1 MWLNQNFLLNDDEVN
16 PDDNGNLPEL
26 IFMCLRRKPQ
36 ELHFKMDAD
45 GSIIIRTDDMD
56 LCGDIVQSLAE
67 YLGVE
72 NMESTCEFPE
82 ALDKIKQLLVS
93 ADDLQSVRQKLSSE
107 MADQSGLI
115 RTLIVRGEDSRL
127 MMDM

>member
-1 MWLNQNFLLNDDEVN
+1 MN
-16 PDDNGNLPEL
+16 
-26 IFMCLRRKPQ
+26 
-36 ELHFKMDAD
+36 
-45 GSIIIRTDDMD
+45 
-56 LCGDIVQSLAE
+56 

>member
-1 MWLNQNFLLNDDEVN
+1 MWLNQNFLLNEDEVS
-16 PDDNGNLPEL
+16 PEESGNLPEL
-26 IFMCLRRKPQ
+26 VFMCLRHKPK

-45 GSIIIRTDDMD
+45 GSIQIHADDMD

-72 NMESTCEFPE
+72 DLPSTCDFPE
-82 ALDKIKQLLVS
+82 EMNLTETLLTK
-93 ADDLQSVRQKLSSE
+93 ADELQSVRQRLSSE

-115 RTLIVRGEDSRL
+115 RSLIVRAEDSRL
-127 MMDM
+127 LHDM